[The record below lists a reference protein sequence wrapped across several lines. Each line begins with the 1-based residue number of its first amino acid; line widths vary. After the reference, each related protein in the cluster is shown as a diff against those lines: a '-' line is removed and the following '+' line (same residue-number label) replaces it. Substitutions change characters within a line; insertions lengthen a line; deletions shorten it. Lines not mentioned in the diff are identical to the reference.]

1 MRYTKATAAVCGA
14 LEIPTISLYHHAH
27 LRPLSTALTPNH
39 WCTLFPIGD
48 SVLSTQVSFSGDSQS
63 QSTGLTQTTLDFM
76 RVRNRVPPS
85 RVRPRAAR
93 DPRAPRK
100 KRKDTAADV
109 ESRNVMMEFL
119 NRSTKN
125 VAVVSA
131 LRELSRERDERDGML
146 KKALDASDDSQVTMV
161 LDQLVLYT

>member
-1 MRYTKATAAVCGA
+1 
-14 LEIPTISLYHHAH
+14 
-27 LRPLSTALTPNH
+27 
-39 WCTLFPIGD
+39 
-48 SVLSTQVSFSGDSQS
+48 
-63 QSTGLTQTTLDFM
+63 
-76 RVRNRVPPS
+76 
-85 RVRPRAAR
+85 
-93 DPRAPRK
+93 
-100 KRKDTAADV
+100 
-109 ESRNVMMEFL
+109 MMEFL